1 MGLRFKI
8 VQQYSSIA
16 ERKGKTS
23 ETGGF
28 ELTLL
33 APRIERSTAEPKE
46 NVVIICRLR
55 EADFQKSSL
64 AEFVGDARS
73 FTWGSRGLLCGWA
86 VARSRCLRG
95 SAGARER
102 PVLKTYGIL

>member
-55 EADFQKSSL
+55 ETDFQKSSFV
-64 AEFVGDARS
+64 EFGDARS
-73 FTWGSRGLLCGWA
+73 FTGDREGCCVYGPWLARAVFGGPLALGSG
-86 VARSRCLRG
+86 RC
-95 SAGARER
+95 
-102 PVLKTYGIL
+102 

>member
-1 MGLRFKI
+1 M
-8 VQQYSSIA
+8 IA
-16 ERKGKTS
+16 KKKA

-33 APRIERSTAEPKE
+33 ALRIERYTAEPKE

-64 AEFVGDARS
+64 AEFRGDALS
-73 FTWGSRGLLCGWA
+73 FTGDRESFSVGGPWLARVVFGGPLALGSG
-86 VARSRCLRG
+86 RC
-95 SAGARER
+95 
-102 PVLKTYGIL
+102 